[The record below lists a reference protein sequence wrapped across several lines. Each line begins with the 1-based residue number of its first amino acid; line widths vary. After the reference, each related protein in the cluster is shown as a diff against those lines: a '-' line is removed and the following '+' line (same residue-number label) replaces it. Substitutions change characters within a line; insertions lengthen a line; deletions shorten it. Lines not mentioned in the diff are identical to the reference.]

1 MPVAMSWWGW
11 LVVAVALGAAE
22 VALVLAVCRAAAT
35 SSRRPEVVPARKRM
49 RATYHNEGR
58 RQAS

>member
-11 LVVAVALGAAE
+11 LVVAVVLGAAE

-35 SSRRPEVVPARKRM
+35 SSRRPEVVPVRM
-49 RATYHNEGR
+49 RTRATYHTEGR